1 MEALVAR
8 LANLLSVKSLVTLI
22 LTIVWAVLLCTGQ
35 PIPEMFITIYTVVVS
50 FYFGTQS
57 QKISEAISKNEQASK
72 ESDLSGVD
80 ANPD

>member
-50 FYFGTQS
+50 F
-57 QKISEAISKNEQASK
+57 
-72 ESDLSGVD
+72 
-80 ANPD
+80 